1 MHSRGLSEEEK
12 VLFTGACPWCNKFCM
27 YVEFDTPPN
36 SAELIRVGSICDEA
50 DIAKELY
57 GDAIGNDWGRSNWGN
72 TLEEAIEDFMF
83 NTEGAWVGEETP
95 IFLNP
100 MSLEDYTQL
109 YEYEGY
115 ANDNKKNKK

>member
-1 MHSRGLSEEEK
+1 ML
-12 VLFTGACPWCNKFCM
+12 LADD
-27 YVEFDTPPN
+27 FDK
-36 SAELIRVGSICDEA
+36 AFIGFGDRVGQPR
-50 DIAKELY
+50 L
-57 GDAIGNDWGRSNWGN
+57 AIYDKNKCIEILMNDHGMDM
-72 TLEEAIEDFMF
+72 EEAIEDFMF

-115 ANDNKKNKK
+115 ANDNKKIKK